1 MKKEELKLEK
11 LLYVHPSIVVIRICH
26 ENVICASVTPGNQS
40 TEENWEAE
48 EELDGGEIEI

>member
-40 TEENWEAE
+40 TKENWEAE